1 VQTPAKAQLAGCVET
16 HPCVYLAAFTAFRI
30 VNVPIITRRNKDVE
44 RERVVFGLH
53 CSKLGLDIAYRCS
66 KSLQRILK
74 AYGTNDRSSEHIGS
88 STSRRFVQ

>member
-1 VQTPAKAQLAGCVET
+1 
-16 HPCVYLAAFTAFRI
+16 
-30 VNVPIITRRNKDVE
+30 VE